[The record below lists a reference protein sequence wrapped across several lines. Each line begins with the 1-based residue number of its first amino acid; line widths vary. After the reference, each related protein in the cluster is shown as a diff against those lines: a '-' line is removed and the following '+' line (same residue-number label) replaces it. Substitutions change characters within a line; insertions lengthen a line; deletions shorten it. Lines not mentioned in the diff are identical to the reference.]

1 MPQPPPMAPS
11 SYNKQQHLHQQL
23 QHNQQ
28 HQLLQQQQ
36 HQQHDPTRYEHRQ
49 LPSSQMQQPPTVRPD
64 VVDLPKMEM
73 NMSLV
78 SSAIGPMPA
87 ESPLVLPPHPPSR
100 SASSDPN
107 DDVTFSRCRIQHNL
121 FLSITDDMSI

>member
-28 HQLLQQQQ
+28 HQLLQ

-49 LPSSQMQQPPTVRPD
+49 LPSSQMSQQPPTVRPD

-107 DDVTFSRCRIQHNL
+107 DDVTFSRCQIQHNL